1 MTRVR
6 LLGLLEQQHNTDGSE
21 EDNTKQQSIESSGL
35 ESQAGS
41 DGRRQTN
48 TRAASE
54 EGDGNSTTTSTT
66 IGGSNRQ
73 NHLPR
78 KITYE
83 MDGNITSVLHNPHL
97 QQQQQQA
104 RLSPAYQTTILE
116 QQQQPYHPS
125 PSSFHQPQQF
135 HLQQQYHPLQHQQ
148 VQYLSPILRPSTTA
162 TTTFIDGGPTGI
174 LRTVSPVPV
183 ASGSGM
189 PVLGG
194 TPISFLTTYTQSPS
208 HVSLQP
214 TTGLTQ
220 GTTGIP
226 TSQTYSAIVYQ
237 PISGAGGQP
246 PPQPVLVV
254 GDPSIPMSI
263 PSLFNDRQIKMDFLR
278 KVLGL
283 LFTMIGFSF
292 LIINVFNFTTIKE
305 WVQLNAWFLI
315 VTLISSI
322 LIMVLLTFL
331 ADTGQD
337 CPANVCLT
345 WMFTLSA
352 SLTIGASS
360 CFNVF
365 ESLQLIYFFN
375 ITLILI
381 FALIF
386 SLIVCAFQ
394 TNYDFNMRNCISYVI
409 MIVVVFVVIY
419 LVLIIVWGYWLA
431 MFLPTVLFAATGGLA
446 YTLYVIYDIICMI
459 QRCYLNGLTPS
470 SVMLGVIYLHTDFF
484 NCYGNFW
491 QSC

>member
-6 LLGLLEQQHNTDGSE
+6 LLGLLEQLHNTDGSE

-41 DGRRQTN
+41 DGRSKTN
-48 TRAASE
+48 TTAGSE
-54 EGDGNSTTTSTT
+54 QGDSNSTTTLTT
-66 IGGSNRQ
+66 IGGSHRQ
-73 NHLPR
+73 SHHLPR

-83 MDGNITSVLHNPHL
+83 MDGNITSVLNNPHL

-125 PSSFHQPQQF
+125 PSSLHQPQQF

-148 VQYLSPILRPSTTA
+148 QVQYLSPILRPSTTA
-162 TTTFIDGGPTGI
+162 STTFIDGGPTTGI

-194 TPISFLTTYTQSPS
+194 TPISFLTSYTQSPS

-220 GTTGIP
+220 GMTGIP

-246 PPQPVLVV
+246 PPQPMLVV

-263 PSLFNDRQIKMDFLR
+263 PPSLFNDRQIKMDFLR

-292 LIINVFNFTTIKE
+292 LIINVFNFT
-305 WVQLNAWFLI
+305 
-315 VTLISSI
+315 
-322 LIMVLLTFL
+322 
-331 ADTGQD
+331 
-337 CPANVCLT
+337 
-345 WMFTLSA
+345 
-352 SLTIGASS
+352 
-360 CFNVF
+360 
-365 ESLQLIYFFN
+365 
-375 ITLILI
+375 
-381 FALIF
+381 
-386 SLIVCAFQ
+386 
-394 TNYDFNMRNCISYVI
+394 
-409 MIVVVFVVIY
+409 
-419 LVLIIVWGYWLA
+419 
-431 MFLPTVLFAATGGLA
+431 
-446 YTLYVIYDIICMI
+446 
-459 QRCYLNGLTPS
+459 
-470 SVMLGVIYLHTDFF
+470 
-484 NCYGNFW
+484 
-491 QSC
+491 